1 MKSRFTLLDVGAA
14 VNDLKALEGMRI
26 VNVYDMNHKTYI
38 MKLSQGAEKAFILL
52 ESGIRIHRGFH
63 DYEKAPFPSS
73 FSQKLRKHLNNHR
86 LYKVTQLGMDRIV
99 DLQIDDGDRAVHVI
113 VELYDRG
120 NIVLTD
126 ASYCILNILRPRT
139 DKDTDVR
146 LVVRER
152 YPAPPNRTFP
162 ELPSIDDMKS
172 TLSQCDQKCPLKRAV
187 IFPGLFGAALIEHV
201 LILQHLDPDLPV
213 SEQGDNCA
221 EEVIQALFK
230 AVKIT
235 EQILKKPS
243 HGYITYSHQKRADG
257 TEVIIF
263 QEYHPYLFAQHKKG
277 KYAFHETFSEA
288 VDAFYAAQDSQ
299 KKEQSALKM
308 EREALKKLENVR
320 TDQYRRITEL
330 QESREEKMVMADL
343 IIINQDLV
351 DSAINI
357 ICNAL
362 AQKSTWDEI
371 ERMHRQAV
379 SSGDPVASAIVK
391 LDLANSKII
400 MRLSEDSEE
409 TNPKDV
415 PIDIGMTAYNNS
427 CMLYKGMKAAAE
439 KIVRTEAAADKAVKN
454 AEEKA
459 SETIKQVS
467 VRADTAKVRKEMWF
481 EKFIWF
487 ISSEN
492 YVVVVG
498 RDAQQ
503 NELLVK
509 RYLRP
514 GDIYVHADA
523 HGAASVVIR
532 NKSGGGTIPPKTM
545 TEAAQ
550 MAICCSSSWSSHV
563 ISSAWWVYDHQ
574 VSKVA
579 PSGEYL
585 SHGSFM
591 IRGKKNFMPA
601 SPLVLGFGIL
611 FRLDESSVTARR
623 QQIVSMPDGENN
635 QANIESKDEK
645 EEVLIEEEAAEAENP
660 DEDYPDIQLDVPT
673 VNLRSQ
679 LGNVEEYSVI
689 DFAAKSRPK
698 KQAQTKEKE
707 TQEYLEKKKEEERKA
722 NKKIGK
728 RQKHKM
734 DKIKK
739 KYRDQDE
746 DEREMRLALL
756 GSRGKQTKDDSQSM
770 TGKKQD
776 DFGKKSEPNKGKVEM
791 DGSKVLAG
799 DGQEPKGTAIDDDR
813 NGEEDEEL
821 PEEDTQLDSEL
832 DQIAELQLDG
842 EQNAKEE
849 SHGDQAGK
857 EAPIMDDD
865 DDAKEE
871 VMVAEDSEGLISH
884 LTSNPIPDDVLLY
897 AVPMVG
903 PYQAFSNFKYKVK
916 ITPGTT
922 RKGKAGKAALDLFLR
937 IKSGDPREQ
946 ALIRAL
952 VGDENACRNIPKGC
966 RVSAPQLY
974 AK

>member
-1 MKSRFTLLDVGAA
+1 MKSRFTLLDVAAA

-52 ESGIRIHRGFH
+52 ESGIRIHHGFH

-86 LYKVTQLGMDRIV
+86 FVLSCIFMQLGMDRIV

-113 VELYDRG
+113 VELYDRCAIFLTVCG

-152 YPAPPNRTFP
+152 YIFRYLFIYLFISYMLLLLIFHLFNYLCSFP
-162 ELPSIDDMKS
+162 LHFNISA
-172 TLSQCDQKCPLKRAV
+172 TRWL
-187 IFPGLFGAALIEHV
+187 
-201 LILQHLDPDLPV
+201 
-213 SEQGDNCA
+213 
-221 EEVIQALFK
+221 
-230 AVKIT
+230 
-235 EQILKKPS
+235 
-243 HGYITYSHQKRADG
+243 
-257 TEVIIF
+257 
-263 QEYHPYLFAQHKKG
+263 EYHPYLFAQHKRG
-277 KYAFHETFSEA
+277 KYVFHETFSEA

-299 KKEQSALKM
+299 KKEQNALKM

-351 DSAINI
+351 NSAINI

-379 SSGDPVASAIVK
+379 SSGDPVA
-391 LDLANSKII
+391 
-400 MRLSEDSEE
+400 R
-409 TNPKDV
+409 KDV

-439 KIVRTEAAADKAVKN
+439 KVTLKYFLN
-454 AEEKA
+454 LN
-459 SETIKQVS
+459 TLFQVF

-532 NKSGGGTIPPKTM
+532 NKAGGGTIPPKTM

-591 IRGKKNFMPA
+591 IRGKKNFMPG

-623 QQIVSMPDGENN
+623 QQIV
-635 QANIESKDEK
+635 
-645 EEVLIEEEAAEAENP
+645 V
-660 DEDYPDIQLDVPT
+660 
-673 VNLRSQ
+673 SQ
-679 LGNVEEYSVI
+679 LNCGFFMSIRRCV
-689 DFAAKSRPK
+689 
-698 KQAQTKEKE
+698 KEKE
-707 TQEYLEKKKEEERKA
+707 RL
-722 NKKIGK
+722 
-728 RQKHKM
+728 KHLN
-734 DKIKK
+734 D
-739 KYRDQDE
+739 YC
-746 DEREMRLALL
+746 
-756 GSRGKQTKDDSQSM
+756 S
-770 TGKKQD
+770 
-776 DFGKKSEPNKGKVEM
+776 
-791 DGSKVLAG
+791 
-799 DGQEPKGTAIDDDR
+799 
-813 NGEEDEEL
+813 
-821 PEEDTQLDSEL
+821 
-832 DQIAELQLDG
+832 
-842 EQNAKEE
+842 
-849 SHGDQAGK
+849 
-857 EAPIMDDD
+857 
-865 DDAKEE
+865 
-871 VMVAEDSEGLISH
+871 GLISH

-916 ITPGTT
+916 ITPGTA

-937 IKSGDPREQ
+937 TKSGDPREQ